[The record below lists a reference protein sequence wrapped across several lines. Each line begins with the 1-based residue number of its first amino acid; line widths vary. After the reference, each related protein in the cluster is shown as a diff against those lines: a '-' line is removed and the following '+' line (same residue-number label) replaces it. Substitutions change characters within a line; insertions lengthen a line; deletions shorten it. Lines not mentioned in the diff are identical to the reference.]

1 MYNTYNHFFI
11 YYQISSFMY
20 SRIHFYRHFFGV
32 SRNLFLLEII
42 VIFGVTQVFSS
53 LETKDAVTKI
63 PPCKIALV

>member
-1 MYNTYNHFFI
+1 
-11 YYQISSFMY
+11 MY

-42 VIFGVTQVFSS
+42 VIFGVTQVFSL